1 MHYILV
7 EFMLI
12 FVVERPNTITLN
24 HKKQDKKL
32 FIIHV
37 DLIVGPFYLYNKQPL
52 QMNVDEI
59 TCWDSSM
66 RGARQGPW

>member
-1 MHYILV
+1 
-7 EFMLI
+7 MLI
-12 FVVERPNTITLN
+12 FVMERPNTITLN
-24 HKKQDKKL
+24 HKKQDKKF

-37 DLIVGPFYLYNKQPL
+37 ELTLGPFYLYNKQPL

-66 RGARQGPW
+66 RGARQSPG